1 MTDTSESRFPRLRIG
16 VSSCLLGQKVRWD
29 GQHKRNA
36 WVMDSLDAYVDW
48 VPVCPEV
55 EIGLGIPRPTIRLQS
70 GEGEVRLVMPSSGE
84 DLSAKMRSYAAKR
97 VSGLKAERLSAYILK
112 KGSPSCGM
120 ERVKIWTEHGMP
132 LHNGRG
138 LFAEA
143 LMAALPDLPVE
154 EEGRLNDRPLRE
166 NFVTRAFAYQRW
178 LDLEQRGM
186 TRAQLMKFHEHHKF
200 VLMARNQ
207 TGMRRLGRLL
217 GQSARRGNVQ
227 TLAAAYLAEFTLVMK
242 RRPTTKSHTN
252 VLQHL
257 AGFVSDFLDAP
268 DRAELI
274 EMIDQYRRSLL
285 PLIVPLTM
293 LRHYGRKF
301 AIPYFRDQ
309 VYLEPHPHE
318 LMLLNHV

>member
-1 MTDTSESRFPRLRIG
+1 MTEAPESRFPRLRIG
-16 VSSCLLGQKVRWD
+16 VSSCLLGEKVRWD

-36 WVMDSLDAYVDW
+36 WVMESLDAYVDW
-48 VPVCPEV
+48 LPVCPEV
-55 EIGLGIPRPTIRLQS
+55 EIGLGVPRPTIRL
-70 GEGEVRLVMPSSGE
+70 EGKEGGVRLMMPSRGE
-84 DLSAKMRSYAAKR
+84 DLTAKMRSYAEER
-97 VSGLKAERLSAYILK
+97 VGRLQEQRLSAYILK

-120 ERVKIWTEHGMP
+120 ERVKIWNEHGMP
-132 LHNGRG
+132 LHNGQG
-138 LFAEA
+138 VFAAA
-143 LMAALPDLPVE
+143 LLAALPDLPVE

-178 LDLEQRGM
+178 LDLEDRGM
-186 TRAQLMKFHEHHKF
+186 TRARLMKFHEHHKF

-217 GQSARRGNVQ
+217 GQSARAGNLKK
-227 TLAAAYLAEFTLVMK
+227 LAAAYLADFTLVMK

-268 DRAELI
+268 DRAELT
-274 EMIDQYRRSLL
+274 EMIDQYRRGLL
-285 PLIVPLTM
+285 PLVVPVTM